1 MNNLIIFITYYVLI
15 LLSIIGYGLYFLKI
29 IKIKLDFINFGY
41 AGLFGIYILIIYS
54 YFSNLFIAHSETHN
68 LIVLFIGL
76 ILFFYS
82 MKKKYFLYKSEI
94 IIFVIVFSL
103 LFIAVIQFKNHDDFP
118 YYHFPYTYYLT
129 QQSLYI
135 GVGQF
140 NHGFRTQSSIFY
152 ISSLFYLPY
161 AKFYL
166 FNFISIFILGFANI
180 ILLNKL
186 FKRSKFLF
194 SKNTQKNFIYFLS
207 LLSFIFINIFFYRMA
222 EYGTDRAAMILV
234 FLFVIELLKFLT
246 SKIIKKNNLFTIY
259 IFGALIISFKA
270 FYILYIVFI
279 LPLFFY
285 ILKKKKTYIKS
296 LYFLFFNKY
305 FLLFIILFSF
315 VLFTYY
321 INTGCLIYP
330 LSFTCSNEIS
340 WGIPISEV
348 KSMNSWYE
356 LWSKA
361 GAGPNFRMDNPEE
374 YIKSFNWVNNWIDTY
389 FFNKV
394 SDFILGV
401 ILLIIITLFLFRNV
415 FFNKKIMRLDNQV
428 FLVYLLILILGFEWF
443 YNHPA
448 LRYGGYHILA
458 LMLFIPISVKL
469 GLLKINVKEY
479 SKKVIILISLTTIIF
494 ISRNINRIMNEVE
507 LYNYQPISKT
517 YYFIDDGHFRIQ
529 KHMDKLI
536 KHHNKCKKEK
546 IECNTEPKI
555 KNILG
560 KIVFINQ

>member
-29 IKIKLDFINFGY
+29 LKIKLDFINFGY

-54 YFSNLFIAHSETHN
+54 YFSNLFIAHSEIHN

-186 FKRSKFLF
+186 FERSKFLF

-428 FLVYLLILILGFEWF
+428 VLVYLLILILGFEWF